1 MRLCE
6 PPLIPV
12 ERIQKHVAELAA
24 AIDGDADGRDYV
36 LMAVLK
42 GAMYFAADL
51 SRRLETPHRLE
62 FCRAQS
68 YAGNESTGQVHIP
81 IWPEKSIAGQRV
93 LLVEDILDTGRT
105 TAAILQRLKQEGAAD
120 THVCALLNKPSRRVI
135 PIPEDYVGL
144 TIGDH
149 FVVGYGLDYEERY
162 RGLEAIHVLEDDGSA
177 DLDSA

>member
-6 PPLIPV
+6 PPLIPAGT
-12 ERIQKHVAELAA
+12 IQKHVAELAA
-24 AIDGDADGRDYV
+24 AIDRDGNGRDLV

-51 SRRLETPHRLE
+51 SRQLKTPHRLE
-62 FCRAQS
+62 FCRARS
-68 YAGNESTGQVHIP
+68 YSGNESTGEVHILV
-81 IWPEKSIAGQRV
+81 WPETNLAGQRV

-105 TAAILQRLKQEGAAD
+105 TAVILNRLKEECVAE
-120 THVCALLNKPSRRVI
+120 TRVCALLNKPSRRVI

-144 TIGDH
+144 TIDNQ

-162 RGLEAIHVLEDDGSA
+162 RGLGAIHVLEEDGCA
-177 DLDSA
+177 